1 MIGEL
6 HGNAVAPLADIRTA
20 LWASLDAPI
29 DSAPLCER
37 AMAGDTVA
45 LVVSDMTRFW
55 MRQDLVVPHLVDYL
69 TERCGVREE
78 DITIVIANG
87 THIGGDEQE
96 LRTLVTDAVYDRVK
110 VKNHDCE
117 AKDLVYLGTTP
128 HGTPVSIDRTAAEAD
143 LVVCLGAVTHHVM
156 AGFGGGRKS
165 ILPGISGR
173 ETIFHNHAF
182 SLDAAQLRSNPA
194 IGNGVLKG
202 NPLHEDMCEAA
213 GLVKN
218 LFIVNLVMNAQMQL
232 AAILSGHYL
241 TSWEAACRMVDRIYQ
256 VDVPEK
262 ADVIVASCGGF
273 PKDISLYQGTKT
285 IDNIESGLKPG
296 ARSSSSS
303 RRARAAAPP
312 NTSTGRRTSSPAPS
326 SGGCASISPL
336 RATFSF
342 STASRRSATTS
353 CSIRALPRRTLRPW
367 A

>member
-1 MIGEL
+1 M
-6 HGNAVAPLADIRTA
+6 
-20 LWASLDAPI
+20 
-29 DSAPLCER
+29 
-37 AMAGDTVA
+37 
-45 LVVSDMTRFW
+45 
-55 MRQDLVVPHLVDYL
+55 DYL

-202 NPLHEDMCEAA
+202 QPAARGYVRGGGAGDKSLHRQPRDERPD
-213 GLVKN
+213 
-218 LFIVNLVMNAQMQL
+218 
-232 AAILSGHYL
+232 
-241 TSWEAACRMVDRIYQ
+241 AACRHSLRSLPHLV
-256 VDVPEK
+256 
-262 ADVIVASCGGF
+262 GG
-273 PKDISLYQGTKT
+273 
-285 IDNIESGLKPG
+285 GLPHGGPHLIRWTCRK
-296 ARSSSSS
+296 
-303 RRARAAAPP
+303 
-312 NTSTGRRTSSPAPS
+312 RRT
-326 SGGCASISPL
+326 
-336 RATFSF
+336 
-342 STASRRSATTS
+342 
-353 CSIRALPRRTLRPW
+353 
-367 A
+367 

>member
-1 MIGEL
+1 MKTYSFAYGSGTVELPLDEKNVIGEL
-6 HGNAVAPLADIRTA
+6 HGNAVAPLADIRAA

-37 AMAGDTVA
+37 ARAGDTVT

-165 ILPGISGR
+165 ILPGICNAATVN
-173 ETIFHNHAF
+173 ENHSYKAV
-182 SLDAAQLRSNPA
+182 SNPHA
-194 IGNGVLKG
+194 AAGVLDLKTKRAKSQVHG
-202 NPLHEDMCEAA
+202 TPC
-213 GLVKN
+213 VW
-218 LFIVNLVMNAQMQL
+218 LFV
-232 AAILSGHYL
+232 
-241 TSWEAACRMVDRIYQ
+241 
-256 VDVPEK
+256 
-262 ADVIVASCGGF
+262 
-273 PKDISLYQGTKT
+273 
-285 IDNIESGLKPG
+285 
-296 ARSSSSS
+296 
-303 RRARAAAPP
+303 
-312 NTSTGRRTSSPAPS
+312 
-326 SGGCASISPL
+326 
-336 RATFSF
+336 
-342 STASRRSATTS
+342 
-353 CSIRALPRRTLRPW
+353 
-367 A
+367 

>member
-1 MIGEL
+1 MKTYSFAYGSGTVELPLDEKNVIGEL
-6 HGNAVAPLADIRTA
+6 HGNAVAPLADIRAA

-37 AMAGDTVA
+37 ARAGDTVA

-182 SLDAAQLRSNPA
+182 SLDAAQLLFTLRRA
-194 IGNGVLKG
+194 GALLLLLRLGRGGLRRLRDG
-202 NPLHEDMCEAA
+202 PLPRTVFAELGEAA
-213 GLVKN
+213 AEVGYLPVFKAPYTRGE
-218 LFIVNLVMNAQMQL
+218 LFDKVAVVAHEEQRL
-232 AAILSGHYL
+232 AVG
-241 TSWEAACRMVDRIYQ
+241 
-256 VDVPEK
+256 
-262 ADVIVASCGGF
+262 
-273 PKDISLYQGTKT
+273 
-285 IDNIESGLKPG
+285 
-296 ARSSSSS
+296 
-303 RRARAAAPP
+303 
-312 NTSTGRRTSSPAPS
+312 
-326 SGGCASISPL
+326 
-336 RATFSF
+336 
-342 STASRRSATTS
+342 
-353 CSIRALPRRTLRPW
+353 
-367 A
+367 